1 MKTVK
6 DDVESDRY
14 SDVEM
19 HLFSEIIISIYWQ
32 VCDDFKS
39 EILQDTFSVIWGDLH
54 GFS

>member
-6 DDVESDRY
+6 DDVEGNLY

-19 HLFSEIIISIYWQ
+19 HLFREIAITIYWQ
-32 VCDDFKS
+32 VGDDFKDDV
-39 EILQDTFSVIWGDLH
+39 LQDTFSVIWGDLH